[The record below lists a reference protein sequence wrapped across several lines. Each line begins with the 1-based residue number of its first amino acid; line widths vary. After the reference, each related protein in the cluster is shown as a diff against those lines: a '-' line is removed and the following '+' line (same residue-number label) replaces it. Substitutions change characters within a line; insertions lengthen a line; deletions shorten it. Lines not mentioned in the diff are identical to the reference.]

1 MVASDSGSDG
11 MKTDASKADDRA
23 AAYRL
28 LAWLLLERPDESFIR
43 EMLAGGVDSWS
54 TSDDPSLASMREG
67 LLGMRDFLA
76 ARQADDPE
84 KLCLELA
91 VQWTRLFRG
100 VAPGYGPRPPYEA
113 IYRGKEGETHAALLL
128 DLGRLYSVAGVAILA
143 DRSERPD
150 HLGLELDLM
159 GLFCSEESGC
169 WSQPDGEETARW
181 RELQRRLLQEH
192 LLQWVPA
199 YCEVILREPDVPF
212 YHGVMRALSAL
223 LNEDAR
229 SFGLASNV
237 AAARRRL

>member
-1 MVASDSGSDG
+1 MASSDSDRDAMRNS
-11 MKTDASKADDRA
+11 ASKAADRA

-28 LAWLLLERPDESFIR
+28 LGWFLLERPDEGFIR
-43 EMLAGGVDSWS
+43 GMLTGSVDSWLS
-54 TSDDPSLASMREG
+54 ATDPSLASMREG
-67 LLGMRDFLA
+67 ILGMRDYLA
-76 ARQADDPE
+76 TRQADEPE

-91 VQWTRLFRG
+91 VQWTRFFRG

-113 IYRGKEGETHAALLL
+113 IYRGKEGETHAELLL
-128 DLGRLYSVAGVAILA
+128 DLGTLYGVAGVAISA

-169 WSQPDGEETARW
+169 WSRSDGKEAARW

-192 LLQWVPA
+192 LFQWVPA
-199 YCEVILREPDVPF
+199 YCGVILREPNVPF

-223 LNEDAR
+223 LDEDAPL
-229 SFGLASNV
+229 FGLASNTS
-237 AAARRRL
+237 AARRRL